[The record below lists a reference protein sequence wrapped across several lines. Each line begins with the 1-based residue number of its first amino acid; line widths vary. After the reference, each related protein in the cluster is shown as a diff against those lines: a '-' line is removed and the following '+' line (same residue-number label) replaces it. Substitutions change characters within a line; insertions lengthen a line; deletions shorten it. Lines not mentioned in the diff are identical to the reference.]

1 MHHSNAYIN
10 GHLESKRPDFVWAV
24 WVPNIFPFGNLALE
38 SRFWF
43 VENALSFSFLDC
55 NLEIKSCNFPFL
67 DCNLGNIAL

>member
-38 SRFWF
+38 YRFWF